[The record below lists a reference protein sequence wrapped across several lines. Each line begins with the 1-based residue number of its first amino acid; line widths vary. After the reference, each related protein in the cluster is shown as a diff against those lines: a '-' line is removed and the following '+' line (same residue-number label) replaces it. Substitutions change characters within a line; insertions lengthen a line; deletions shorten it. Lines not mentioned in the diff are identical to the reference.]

1 MLKIFKWYLRQSS
14 GKQYTRL
21 LSYSHWMQQL
31 LQSDGFPLHRP
42 RFSKRAIFAEI
53 MKWHWGKFFSKYSV
67 SPATQFT
74 NVVYLSVTSHEMW
87 NWAHQRVVLALRP
100 NAVYGLLIHDDSNH
114 TRRLPT
120 VCRTSLCEWSARPRD
135 LHLTTHKTHK
145 RQTSMPPTEFEPT
158 TSAGKQPQTYALDR
172 VATGTGNHK
181 HINVKN
187 CPLAL
192 IYFYYIYSDYMP
204 RLWQSS
210 ADKSHEICKLHW
222 CGILYF
228 GIPRLQHMC
237 KNKTSWRTKA

>member
-1 MLKIFKWYLRQSS
+1 
-14 GKQYTRL
+14 
-21 LSYSHWMQQL
+21 MQCL
-31 LQSDGFPLHRP
+31 
-42 RFSKRAIFAEI
+42 
-53 MKWHWGKFFSKYSV
+53 KYSSDTWDSHVESSTQGFWVTPTGSNSSCSQTDSHCIGPGLVKGQSLRKLWSDTEV
-67 SPATQFT
+67 SFSPNTPFLLPLSSPMLCT
-74 NVVYLSVTSHEMW
+74 YLSHHMRCGTGPIRELFWPCGQTRSM
-87 NWAHQRVVLALRP
+87 
-100 NAVYGLLIHDDSNH
+100 DSSFTMILNH
-114 TRRLPT
+114 TRRLTT
-120 VCRTSLCEWSARPRD
+120 VCRTSLYEWSARPRD

-181 HINVKN
+181 HINVIN

-222 CGILYF
+222 CGIILLWDSTFTTYV
-228 GIPRLQHMC
+228 
-237 KNKTSWRTKA
+237 